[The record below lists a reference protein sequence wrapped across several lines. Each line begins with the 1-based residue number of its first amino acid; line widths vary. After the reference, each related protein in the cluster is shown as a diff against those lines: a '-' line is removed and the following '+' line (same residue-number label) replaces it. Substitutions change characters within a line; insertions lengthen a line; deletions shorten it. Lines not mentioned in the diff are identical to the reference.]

1 MGEPIR
7 QIVDAYNEG
16 VTRGRHD
23 MRREVLAE
31 LKADMSSHSSNSCEI
46 TLQHTIDV
54 IKTHLKV

>member
-1 MGEPIR
+1 MSEPLS
-7 QIVDAYNEG
+7 QIVDAFSQG

-31 LKADMSSHSSNSCEI
+31 LKADMSSHSSNSCKR